1 MKRNSKWLYVVF
13 AVAMALAS
21 CNRKTIYH
29 HYEHTSLS
37 GWEKNDTLN
46 YLVPSAK
53 LRAVAQRDVEVRIS
67 GDYPF
72 RNLFLMVEQ
81 TTYPSNI
88 RRRDT
93 LNCELVTPDG
103 SYKTRGVTFYQY
115 RFPLTDI
122 SINEG
127 DSLCIRIR
135 HNMKREI
142 LPGIADIGI
151 RLTAY

>member
-1 MKRNSKWLYVVF
+1 
-13 AVAMALAS
+13 MALAG

-29 HYEHTSLS
+29 HYEHTPVG

-46 YLVPSAK
+46 FVVPSAK
-53 LRAVAQRDVEVRIS
+53 LRAVAQRDVELRIS
-67 GDYPF
+67 GEYPF

-81 TTYPSNI
+81 TTYPSGI

-93 LNCELVTPDG
+93 LNCELVNPDG
-103 SYKTRGVTFYQY
+103 SYKTRGVTLYQY

-135 HNMKREI
+135 HDMKREI
-142 LPGIADIGI
+142 LPGIADIGV